1 MNLFDFI
8 VIGFMAAGSIYGLR
22 QGLLR
27 MATAAIALVGAIY
40 VASVYYRT
48 AGTLAQHNLGVDSTL
63 AAVIGYLLVFVIV
76 FSAVQVIGMTAV
88 RLLHVVNLGWI
99 DRLAGSLVGAS
110 MMAVSAGIAV
120 MLLAAVLP
128 ANAELLTGSQL
139 APMLIAYDNA
149 LVNYI
154 PQQAKAA
161 YEENRDTLLRNWVAR
176 AEKAVAQ
183 TGASPQASSSPGAA
197 ADNR

>member
-8 VIGFMAAGSIYGLR
+8 VIGCVAAGSIYGLR
-22 QGLLR
+22 QGLLQ
-27 MATAAIALVGAIY
+27 MVTAAVALVGAIY
-40 VASVYYRT
+40 VASVYYT
-48 AGTLAQHNLGVDSTL
+48 WAGAIAQRDFGTDPAVGS
-63 AAVIGYLLVFVIV
+63 VIGYVVVFAVV
-76 FSAVQVIGMTAV
+76 FSVVQVIGVTAV

-110 MMAVSAGIAV
+110 MVAVSAGIAV

-128 ANAELLTGSQL
+128 SDAQLLTGSRL

-154 PQQAKAA
+154 PRQAKQA
-161 YEENRDTLLRNWVAR
+161 YEQNRDTLLRNWVAR
-176 AEKAVAQ
+176 AESAAKQ
-183 TGASPQASSSPGAA
+183 ITASPQASPSPGAA
-197 ADNR
+197 TDTR